1 MKMIVRYMYYIFV
14 MLSIT
19 SCSIDFGYDYRLS
32 SLKKCELKY
41 QDLPDDVRTI
51 LYSSAVGMEERNRLL
66 FVNPADSSRYQF
78 KIVESAFVSS
88 WIAYYKLID
97 TDKNIVYRIE
107 QGVPEPY
114 IIDSKTNKLY
124 IPSDYILLS
133 RINIA
138 YDSIKKLKGDDS
150 VSVVERVVAAAN
162 ERIYNSVFTEYE
174 LK

>member
-1 MKMIVRYMYYIFV
+1 MKMIMRYMYYIFV

-66 FVNPADSSRYQF
+66 FVNPADSSRYH
-78 KIVESAFVSS
+78 
-88 WIAYYKLID
+88 KLID